1 MHCALRRF
9 SLLGVGILVLGLLV
23 GCATTPNDR
32 RPVPLDVVQA
42 QRDAGFDL
50 HIPALPDDFTLIHVS
65 MGETPPDSGIL
76 SKSVSLGY
84 EGDNGTISLTQYRVA
99 LGKPP
104 EDIQGPDVRPIQIGN
119 ALFPMRALLVA
130 GTPVRTIYYH
140 RGPLIFL
147 VSTGISSDDLPD
159 AEFAA
164 IVESLQP
171 IGQ

>member
-1 MHCALRRF
+1 MYRLV
-9 SLLGVGILVLGLLV
+9 STLVLFLSIVLVGALV
-23 GCATTPNDR
+23 GCATPPNDR

-76 SKSVSLGY
+76 SKTVSLGY
-84 EGDNGTISLTQYRVA
+84 EGDNGTISFTQYRVA
-99 LGKPP
+99 LGNPP
-104 EDIQGPDVRPIQIGN
+104 ENIQGPDTRPIQIGN
-119 ALFPMRALLVA
+119 ALFPMRALIVA

-140 RGPLIFL
+140 RGPLTFL

-171 IGQ
+171 VGR